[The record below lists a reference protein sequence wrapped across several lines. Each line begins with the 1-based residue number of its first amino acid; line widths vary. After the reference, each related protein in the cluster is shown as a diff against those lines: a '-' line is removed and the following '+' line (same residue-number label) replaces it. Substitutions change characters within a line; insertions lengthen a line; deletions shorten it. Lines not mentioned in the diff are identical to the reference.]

1 LPAPFARTLAVRNS
15 RRIAV
20 GILASLAAVAAVTAL
35 VYLLEQFVPVF
46 SLGALYVLAVLPIA
60 VFWGR
65 AYSIGVA
72 VASVLTFNYFFLPP
86 VLTFTLSGEENW
98 LTLAIYVVTGLLV
111 ADLAARARRRAREAE
126 QREREAALLAEL
138 STVLLSGAEV
148 TSELARIA
156 EGTARLLGVA
166 SARIELGTPSAPG
179 PGDAA
184 LELGAGERFV
194 GTLYVTG
201 GVDPSPLTRQRFL
214 PALASLLAVAIE
226 RERLAREAL
235 EAESLRRSDAMKT
248 ALLRTVSHDLR
259 SPLTA
264 IRVGVESLANP
275 ALDLDQ
281 DDRDSLLETVRVE
294 AYRLDRLVG
303 NLLDLSRLQAGSV
316 RPRRELRA
324 LDALLAQA
332 LGQLRAEERI
342 DVSLPAEPLLV
353 HADADQVERVL
364 VNLLENALKFSPPES
379 RVAVRVASAGGEALV
394 TVEDEGPGLSPAELE
409 RIFLPFQHG
418 STVADGTGTGLG
430 LAIARGFAEANGGRV
445 AVESRR
451 GHGAS
456 FTLALPLA
464 LAPPVEASA

>member
-1 LPAPFARTLAVRNS
+1 
-15 RRIAV
+15 
-20 GILASLAAVAAVTAL
+20 
-35 VYLLEQFVPVF
+35 
-46 SLGALYVLAVLPIA
+46 
-60 VFWGR
+60 
-65 AYSIGVA
+65 
-72 VASVLTFNYFFLPP
+72 
-86 VLTFTLSGEENW
+86 
-98 LTLAIYVVTGLLV
+98 
-111 ADLAARARRRAREAE
+111 
-126 QREREAALLAEL
+126 
-138 STVLLSGAEV
+138 
-148 TSELARIA
+148 
-156 EGTARLLGVA
+156 
-166 SARIELGTPSAPG
+166 
-179 PGDAA
+179 
-184 LELGAGERFV
+184 
-194 GTLYVTG
+194 
-201 GVDPSPLTRQRFL
+201 
-214 PALASLLAVAIE
+214 
-226 RERLAREAL
+226 
-235 EAESLRRSDAMKT
+235 
-248 ALLRTVSHDLR
+248 VSHDLR

-342 DVSLPAEPLLV
+342 DVLLPAEPLLV